1 MMMARLMV
9 IRRRDVGVDVDV
21 DVDVDFFVVDV
32 DAMLGSLSPS
42 LPPPLWLCR
51 RSPGL
56 SSPVTTTERALP
68 KSNPT

>member
-32 DAMLGSLSPS
+32 DAMLGSLY
-42 LPPPLWLCR
+42 
-51 RSPGL
+51 L
-56 SSPVTTTERALP
+56 SIYVYMCCGS
-68 KSNPT
+68 SNPV